1 MESGICYIKEEYLVP
16 EIKHNAAQK
25 DPVELGNKRKSNEE
39 NTSGDKKQQKYQ
51 KTNKKERK
59 RGQNKNRPVFKQDSS
74 LFLCHSLMN
83 GPNLEKCTHQNC
95 RYVHDLAAYFASK
108 PEDLGEKCPVFD
120 AIGFCTRGVTCRFAK
135 AHLDAEG
142 RNIKSPDYNENK
154 ARTSMNGITNEL
166 QVRLRKRE
174 YDFTRSK
181 QLVNQSDKLRDENK
195 KKVVASGSVK
205 PLRDMTVV
213 EDKATTAEIV
223 EAVKPPDTE
232 KAIGAVVDNVE
243 TGGRDT
249 AKKPPVDFAEKLILS
264 PLTTVGNLPFRRICK
279 EFGADITCGEM
290 ACAVPLVKGL
300 TQEWA
305 LTKRHESEHVFGVQL
320 CGNNPNIIAQA
331 AQLLQETTS
340 IDYID
345 LNIGCP
351 IELIYQHGGGSA
363 LMRRTNVL
371 ETIVRSC
378 SSMSLKIPFTVKMRT
393 GVYADKSVAHEL
405 MPLVEEWGAAAVTL
419 HGRSREQRYMKSA
432 NWQYIEECAAKVKYI
447 PVIGN
452 GDILNFEDYNE
463 KRKQA
468 PHVSSVMIGRGA
480 LIKPWIFK
488 EIKEQKPFN
497 PTSAERFDILRK
509 YVNYG
514 LEHWGSDMKG
524 VENTRRFLLE
534 WQSFMYRYIPY
545 ELLANPPQQI
555 NQRPQKF
562 RGRDEMET
570 LMSSPNSTD
579 WVRLSEMLLGPVP
592 VGFEF
597 VPKHKANA
605 Y

>member
-1 MESGICYIKEEYLVP
+1 M
-16 EIKHNAAQK
+16 
-25 DPVELGNKRKSNEE
+25 
-39 NTSGDKKQQKYQ
+39 
-51 KTNKKERK
+51 
-59 RGQNKNRPVFKQDSS
+59 
-74 LFLCHSLMN
+74 
-83 GPNLEKCTHQNC
+83 
-95 RYVHDLAAYFASK
+95 
-108 PEDLGEKCPVFD
+108 
-120 AIGFCTRGVTCRFAK
+120 
-135 AHLDAEG
+135 
-142 RNIKSPDYNENK
+142 
-154 ARTSMNGITNEL
+154 
-166 QVRLRKRE
+166 RLRKRE

-405 MPLVEEWGAAAVTL
+405 MPLVEEWGAAAVTV
-419 HGRSREQRYMKSA
+419 S
-432 NWQYIEECAAKVKYI
+432 YI
-447 PVIGN
+447 
-452 GDILNFEDYNE
+452 NF
-463 KRKQA
+463 
-468 PHVSSVMIGRGA
+468 
-480 LIKPWIFK
+480 
-488 EIKEQKPFN
+488 
-497 PTSAERFDILRK
+497 
-509 YVNYG
+509 
-514 LEHWGSDMKG
+514 
-524 VENTRRFLLE
+524 
-534 WQSFMYRYIPY
+534 
-545 ELLANPPQQI
+545 
-555 NQRPQKF
+555 
-562 RGRDEMET
+562 
-570 LMSSPNSTD
+570 
-579 WVRLSEMLLGPVP
+579 
-592 VGFEF
+592 
-597 VPKHKANA
+597 
-605 Y
+605 